1 MTTHRNPRLSSQV
14 FGPGPIRQLPTW
26 LTFPS
31 SSAPTG
37 TLTHFL
43 RPQCGLDGLRCT
55 DTSSGFNLRLHVAMM
70 IAVLFLER

>member
-14 FGPGPIRQLPTW
+14 FGTGPIRQLPTW

-31 SSAPTG
+31 SSAPPG

-43 RPQCGLDGLRCT
+43 RPQCGLDGLRRS
-55 DTSSGFNLRLHVAMM
+55 DTSGFNLRLHVAMI